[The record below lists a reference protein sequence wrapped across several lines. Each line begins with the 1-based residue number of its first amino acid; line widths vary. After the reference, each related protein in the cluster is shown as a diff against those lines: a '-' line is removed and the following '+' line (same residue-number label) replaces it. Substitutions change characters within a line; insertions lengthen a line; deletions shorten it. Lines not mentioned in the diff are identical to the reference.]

1 MKLKDFVF
9 VLNSFKCNKNCPY
22 CIAKMNNNYIENLN
36 DEIKNLEKD
45 ILEYQSKNIKFE
57 HFILSG
63 NGETSLYDLKVLNKI
78 KNIVEDSKIFDDYRI
93 QTSGNLFLEDEKLEL
108 FENWI
113 KEITVVSDNPSEDKK
128 FYKYKRDYLNSS
140 NYLNST
146 RIRVNIVLLKYNFN
160 RLNKIINYYTLQ
172 NNVETIAL
180 KILDN
185 SFNDSKESLW
195 ILNNAIPYS
204 EISKILK
211 VVKNK
216 NRFMTFDNKRFIFKT
231 KNNKILSIHYSFE
244 NTYDKINIKKEF
256 KWHNKDI
263 EKGVYGEFSK
273 VIEETQEAS
282 DALEQNNYLMYLIE
296 FSDIVGA
303 IEGIAENYNLSLED
317 LINFSNKVKESKKN
331 E

>member
-113 KEITVVSDNPSEDKK
+113 KEITVVSDNPS
-128 FYKYKRDYLNSS
+128 
-140 NYLNST
+140 
-146 RIRVNIVLLKYNFN
+146 
-160 RLNKIINYYTLQ
+160 
-172 NNVETIAL
+172 
-180 KILDN
+180 
-185 SFNDSKESLW
+185 
-195 ILNNAIPYS
+195 
-204 EISKILK
+204 
-211 VVKNK
+211 
-216 NRFMTFDNKRFIFKT
+216 
-231 KNNKILSIHYSFE
+231 
-244 NTYDKINIKKEF
+244 
-256 KWHNKDI
+256 
-263 EKGVYGEFSK
+263 
-273 VIEETQEAS
+273 
-282 DALEQNNYLMYLIE
+282 
-296 FSDIVGA
+296 
-303 IEGIAENYNLSLED
+303 
-317 LINFSNKVKESKKN
+317 
-331 E
+331 